1 MHAVVTNVTISADA
15 SGAARLRDEIV
26 PQVSGTPGF
35 IAGYWVRLSGDKGTS
50 IVAFDSEDSAQAM
63 VNMIRDRP
71 QTDES
76 VTLDSIEVGEVVAN
90 A

>member
-1 MHAVVTNVTISADA
+1 MHAVVINVTINDESTAT
-15 SGAARLRDEIV
+15 ARLREEIV

-35 IAGYWVRLSGDKGTS
+35 VTGYWVRLSGTKGAST
-50 IVAFDSEDSAQAM
+50 VVFESEDAAQGLASTM
-63 VNMIRDRP
+63 RDQP
-71 QTDES
+71 GGDGS